1 MNAVAIAYTTDLSRT
16 AAAILVVGPIFDD
29 DDDQNDEDDEDDDE
43 DELVPCST
51 GMLSVWYTL

>member
-29 DDDQNDEDDEDDDE
+29 DDDQSKFRISSQIR
-43 DELVPCST
+43 LVRRLDQSDF
-51 GMLSVWYTL
+51 SQ